1 MKGPSKYIFVT
12 GAPGSKWSSVCKNI
26 YFSSSVNRSDY
37 TEDRTYYHS
46 AWGEPKLMHL
56 GAYFDPGMEFG
67 DWFDNI
73 SLHTKEQCEAEFNRP
88 FPMQRGT
95 KIIKSHVFAYNIS
108 YLREH
113 WPDCPIVLVHR
124 NNDACLGWWVRC
136 GEFNITYP
144 TYNKYY
150 KNLKQMGS
158 EINRQNS
165 SIKEALKIA
174 KPVTD
179 NVHLARVCNI
189 KPPANK
195 YNQNYYQDNITVSV
209 I

>member
-1 MKGPSKYIFVT
+1 
-12 GAPGSKWSSVCKNI
+12 
-26 YFSSSVNRSDY
+26 
-37 TEDRTYYHS
+37 
-46 AWGEPKLMHL
+46 
-56 GAYFDPGMEFG
+56 
-67 DWFDNI
+67 
-73 SLHTKEQCEAEFNRP
+73 
-88 FPMQRGT
+88 
-95 KIIKSHVFAYNIS
+95 
-108 YLREH
+108 
-113 WPDCPIVLVHR
+113 
-124 NNDACLGWWVRC
+124 
-136 GEFNITYP
+136 
-144 TYNKYY
+144 
-150 KNLKQMGS
+150 MGS